1 MQNYEIQLAELKA
14 REQYK
19 YLKKYLPH
27 FDNTKAQVK
36 VYTTLVMQHPLATGV
51 QRVRCFPFENHKFQG
66 RKKRYLLSI
75 KEQQA
80 PLARPLWAY
89 APIGKPKLPD

>member
-1 MQNYEIQLAELKA
+1 MQNYENEVAELKPK
-14 REQYK
+14 EQYK
-19 YLKKYLPH
+19 YLKKYLH
-27 FDNTKAQVK
+27 YFDTKAQVRL
-36 VYTTLVMQHPLATGV
+36 YTTLVMQHPLATGV